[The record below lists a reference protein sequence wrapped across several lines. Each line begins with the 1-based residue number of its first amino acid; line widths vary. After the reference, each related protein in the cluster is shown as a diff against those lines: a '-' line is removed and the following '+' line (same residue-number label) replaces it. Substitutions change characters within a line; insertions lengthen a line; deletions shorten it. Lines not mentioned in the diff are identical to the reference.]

1 MFRQSLERLAV
12 PALAVALAV
21 SAAAL
26 PGRAAAQS
34 LDPKHPAPL
43 LPGENTGTVDSMVG
57 PQFWSFDSLKGSGV
71 ITVRFGSM
79 GLFGNATSATI
90 QVVMHDIAG
99 KTFGS
104 ETITSNGKPVE
115 VKWPGTFAKGGIVVL
130 EVRPPGNTLVRSGGD
145 YSIQVTGAVSYAN
158 AKAPGPERIAGTY
171 SLMVC
176 PPDLACQAVRFFP
189 NGTVK
194 TADGASGTW
203 ASFDASGL
211 VYTVKIGANAWSVK
225 LVPGRGLVAAA
236 DTSSIIFQAVR

>member
-1 MFRQSLERLAV
+1 MTIATYRGLIAMDRSCRRDGAFSSPPSACRHDNDAQLAARNASGTPVVLGCRIQEKGYRMFRQSLERLAV
-12 PALAVALAV
+12 PALGAALAV

-43 LPGENTGTVDSMVG
+43 LAGENTGTIDSMVG

-71 ITVRFGSM
+71 ITVRFGSV

-90 QVVMHDIAG
+90 QVVMHDTAG

-130 EVRPPGNTLVRSGGD
+130 
-145 YSIQVTGAVSYAN
+145 
-158 AKAPGPERIAGTY
+158 
-171 SLMVC
+171 
-176 PPDLACQAVRFFP
+176 
-189 NGTVK
+189 
-194 TADGASGTW
+194 
-203 ASFDASGL
+203 
-211 VYTVKIGANAWSVK
+211 
-225 LVPGRGLVAAA
+225 
-236 DTSSIIFQAVR
+236 